1 MLGKEN
7 QMPYTDEDIEELE
20 KCPGVLNVT
29 HRRLALELEFK
40 CEVYKEWCT
49 SGRNTEAVRSAL
61 KKRGFNIY
69 CVRNRYCSDLNQFF
83 KAYGA
88 RLKRILIR
96 CLNQKSN

>member
-1 MLGKEN
+1 
-7 QMPYTDEDIEELE
+7 MPYTDKDIEELE

-40 CEVYKEWCT
+40 REVYKEWCT